1 MNRNMLPSHFGTFTC
16 TCGNTLWEFFIRAQ
30 LLFEHIYHFSDI
42 IKLLYNPHLC
52 NRLQLQRPFSLK
64 INRWMP
70 PRFSGCLCSV
80 WYLGFQVPIQIIW
93 ISHRLLERLIYTL
106 VNKGMLL
113 LQTAVVICV
122 VSVSKV
128 REI

>member
-1 MNRNMLPSHFGTFTC
+1 MGT
-16 TCGNTLWEFFIRAQ
+16 LEWEFCVRSQ

-42 IKLLYNPHLC
+42 IKLLYNLHLC
-52 NRLQLQRPFSLK
+52 NRFQLQRPFSLK
-64 INRWMP
+64 INRWIP
-70 PRFSGCLCSV
+70 QRFSGCLCSV
-80 WYLGFQVPIQIIW
+80 WYLGFQVPIQIIQV
-93 ISHRLLERLIYTL
+93 SRRLLDRLIYTP

-122 VSVSKV
+122 VSVSEV